1 MAQGKTARLQS
12 RTWAQTDMHAVETRL
27 MVEVVLPLPVL
38 AQFLK
43 TRKPDIKG
51 LNEKGKN
58 YSTFGRS
65 HRKTFTISK

>member
-1 MAQGKTARLQS
+1 
-12 RTWAQTDMHAVETRL
+12 

-38 AQFLK
+38 AQFRK
-43 TRKPDIKG
+43 TQKPAPQKPDVKG

-65 HRKTFTISK
+65 YRKTVTVSK